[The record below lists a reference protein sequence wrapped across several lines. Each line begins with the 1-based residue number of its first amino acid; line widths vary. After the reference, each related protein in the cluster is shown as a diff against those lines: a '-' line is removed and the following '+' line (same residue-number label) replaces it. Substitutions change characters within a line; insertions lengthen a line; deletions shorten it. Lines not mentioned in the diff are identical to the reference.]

1 VGDKISLPIQRL
13 ANSRSHPNRELRE
26 FLPIR
31 HPKRTASSPHRSAL
45 SKSVKYDP
53 INGAILPRDLA
64 FSEADRRQARS
75 ANPSHNRLSDQT
87 LYGFDISDHDRA
99 LAEVDQSL
107 SMPSLQLLVDAFP
120 TARRHVAEL
129 AL

>member
-1 VGDKISLPIQRL
+1 MASESFAGRL
-13 ANSRSHPNRELRE
+13 HTASAFPHDLHPNRELRE

-64 FSEADRRQARS
+64 FSEADWRQARS
-75 ANPSHNRLSDQT
+75 ATLSHNRMTGLSDQT

-99 LAEVDQSL
+99 L
-107 SMPSLQLLVDAFP
+107 
-120 TARRHVAEL
+120 
-129 AL
+129 